1 VRCPYC
7 EIDEDKVIDSRP
19 ADDGT
24 SIRRRRECLS
34 CERRFTTYER
44 IEKTARLVVVK
55 KDGTRVPFNTE
66 NILRGIHAACGKRPI
81 PEATKE
87 SLVRRIEESLQRE
100 FEKEIP
106 SMEIG
111 RRVGAALREVD
122 QIAYVRYA
130 SEYLEFRT
138 IDDLAETVN
147 ELKSRPQ
154 ALPNQE
160 KLFE

>member
-1 VRCPYC
+1 MLTSAYYPG
-7 EIDEDKVIDSRP
+7 VITFSAIANSRII
-19 ADDGT
+19 A
-24 SIRRRRECLS
+24 S
-34 CERRFTTYER
+34 
-44 IEKTARLVVVK
+44 
-55 KDGTRVPFNTE
+55 KDAALAFLDVDRVAE
-66 NILRGIHAACGKRPI
+66 
-81 PEATKE
+81 
-87 SLVRRIEESLQRE
+87 
-100 FEKEIP
+100 
-106 SMEIG
+106 
-111 RRVGAALREVD
+111 VGVLLALREVD